1 METEKQDNT
10 PAQGVKLDLTGLVK
24 PLVWDIR
31 TGRLICEATSL
42 IGPYE
47 IYQDGAWI
55 ALWFNGARI
64 SGAIASVEAAMR
76 AAQADYTD
84 RILSALDLDAI
95 AALVGDVKQTRNE
108 ICELADYVLNR
119 KGPGLSDYEAKGI
132 FADLQR
138 ARLRIDTALARL
150 GVTE

>member
-1 METEKQDNT
+1 METDKQDNT

-76 AAQADYTD
+76 AAQADYTA
-84 RILSALDLDAI
+84 RILTALDLDAI
-95 AALVGDVKQTRNE
+95 AALVGALEERATH
-108 ICELADYVLNR
+108 R
-119 KGPGLSDYEAKGI
+119 KEGKPWNPSMPKVYA
-132 FADLQR
+132 
-138 ARLRIDTALARL
+138 ALARL
-150 GVTE
+150 GGGE